1 MYGEKA
7 QEGTVLLTIYSESI
21 IDAIRDWLRKTN
33 KTHVMHG
40 RIHFHIQP
48 DGDVIAVVEEGLA
61 K

>member
-1 MYGEKA
+1 MYGKSTRE
-7 QEGTVLLTIYSESI
+7 TVLLTLSSENI
-21 IDAIRDWLRKTN
+21 IEAVRDWLRKTN